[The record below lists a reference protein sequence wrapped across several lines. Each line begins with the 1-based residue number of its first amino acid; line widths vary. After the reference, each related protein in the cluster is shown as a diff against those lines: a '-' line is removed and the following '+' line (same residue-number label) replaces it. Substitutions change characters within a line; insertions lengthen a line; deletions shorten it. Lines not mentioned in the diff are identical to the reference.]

1 MEIGS
6 GVKRIENYSF
16 NENRALETMV
26 VHCVEPPAMMP
37 NSLYGIPDSAVLY
50 VPAQSLEK
58 YRKHEVWG
66 KFKRIE
72 AISS

>member
-1 MEIGS
+1 M
-6 GVKRIENYSF
+6 
-16 NENRALETMV
+16 L
-26 VHCVEPPAMMP
+26 P

-50 VPAQSLEK
+50 VPAQSVEK

-72 AISS
+72 PISN

>member
-1 MEIGS
+1 
-6 GVKRIENYSF
+6 
-16 NENRALETMV
+16 
-26 VHCVEPPAMMP
+26 MMP